1 MLHSA
6 FQNSQYDIT
15 SSTIHMLMDVDDWFA
30 FSNKK
35 SGNAGTLSNSVEAIH
50 DGIHVALGG
59 SMASSEAAGRF

>member
-1 MLHSA
+1 
-6 FQNSQYDIT
+6 
-15 SSTIHMLMDVDDWFA
+15 MLMDVDDWFA

-59 SMASSEAAGRF
+59 SMASSEAAGMS